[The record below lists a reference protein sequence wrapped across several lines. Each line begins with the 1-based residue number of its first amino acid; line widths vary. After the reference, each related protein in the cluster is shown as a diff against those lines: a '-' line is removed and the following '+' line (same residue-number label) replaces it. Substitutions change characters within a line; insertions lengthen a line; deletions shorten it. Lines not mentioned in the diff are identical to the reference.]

1 MNVTVGRMTV
11 GAAPPAYS
19 PETVMTYRHI
29 NHDLNRETVM
39 YLRWDRENLET
50 SVAFGNS
57 GWHGSWHLEL
67 SGYMLR
73 VEFNCR
79 GEGEGRQLK
88 TSRFWRDRPGSHS
101 WHGWDCHSSAVAL
114 HFVDCHVLNENREW
128 ERRPLGGVL
137 PGF

>member
-1 MNVTVGRMTV
+1 MTVTVGRL
-11 GAAPPAYS
+11 S

-29 NHDLNRETVM
+29 NLDLGNRGSVM
-39 YLRWDRENLET
+39 FLRWDRDNLET

-101 WHGWDCHSSAVAL
+101 WHGWDCHSSAVEL
-114 HFVDCHVLNENREW
+114 HFLECHVLNENREW
-128 ERRPLGGVL
+128 EHRPLGGVL